1 MVRKAFEGYD
11 EPVNIDL
18 DPEEALRIVLQVEP
32 CDDDDSSGE
41 SGSVW
46 SLVICLASSRTRWA
60 IRSAGIRTL
69 SMSQNIRGVYQ
80 GHCEKRK
87 LPFVSSRRSAA
98 TIGVQWNLKFN
109 AQHAF

>member
-41 SGSVW
+41 SG
-46 SLVICLASSRTRWA
+46 
-60 IRSAGIRTL
+60 
-69 SMSQNIRGVYQ
+69 
-80 GHCEKRK
+80 
-87 LPFVSSRRSAA
+87 
-98 TIGVQWNLKFN
+98 
-109 AQHAF
+109 